1 MDQIGD
7 KNATYED
14 LLATLSDTEPR
25 YIVVDYDYKSKD
37 GRDVV
42 QLVFIFW
49 CPDNTQ
55 IKRKMTYYFHE
66 LLVMPPPRRVL
77 KPNAKEFLEVM
88 KHKIWA
94 CWKGKYLVMSWTNDL
109 FQSNLLSFIYSY

>member
-14 LLATLSDTEPR
+14 LLATLKDTEPR

-55 IKRKMTYYFHE
+55 IKRKMTYVICE
-66 LLVMPPPRRVL
+66 LLGMPPPKKVS
-77 KPNAKEFLEVM
+77 KPNVKAFLGVM

-94 CWKGKYLVMSWTNDL
+94 
-109 FQSNLLSFIYSY
+109 